1 MKRTKKNN
9 TARKT
14 SIENNVIDKYYNE
27 DYNNEILEENPEESL
42 EFESNLHVMKDK
54 LEFTED
60 NLDLSV
66 NILENIV
73 KAEEII
79 LRKKERSEI
88 FYFLISSV
96 LLFGLITITSII
108 NPNFIKVYLFIAVTS
123 PLALIPIALKSIKGR
138 GSYE

>member
-9 TARKT
+9 AARKT
-14 SIENNVIDKYYNE
+14 SIENNVIDKYYTE

-42 EFESNLHVMKDK
+42 EFESKLHVMKDK

-60 NLDLSV
+60 NLDLAV

-73 KAEEII
+73 KAEKII

-123 PLALIPIALKSIKGR
+123 PLALIPIAFKSIKGR

>member
-1 MKRTKKNN
+1 MKKKKKNN

-27 DYNNEILEENPEESL
+27 DYNNEILEENLEESL
-42 EFESNLHVMKDK
+42 EFERRLHVMKDK
-54 LEFTED
+54 LEIKED
-60 NLDLSV
+60 NLDLEV

-73 KAEEII
+73 KAEKIV

-88 FYFLISSV
+88 FYFLISSI
-96 LLFGLITITSII
+96 LLFALITITSII
-108 NPNFIKVYLFIAVTS
+108 NPNFVKVYLFIAVAS
-123 PLALIPIALKSIKGR
+123 PIALLPIAFKSIKGR